1 MKNKHAV
8 MRNLVTGM
16 MASALLMVSDWLMGA
31 TGKGNV
37 SNGVVQS
44 NWASAA
50 TWRYEAAM
58 LIAGF
63 AVFMLY
69 SGMKEMIRQFKLT
82 RSRKDV
88 WSIRAARIFEIGG
101 IATVVSTL
109 FLHAKGSILPILY
122 HKLYATSLMGADMLT
137 VVDEVFFYIS
147 IPFYIFS
154 ILIVVFTSV
163 PFIYQ
168 IWQGRLRVP
177 KWFVILN
184 PMVFWVI
191 GWIFRRFGAYLITD
205 FTACMVSFG
214 LLMMFWCTLQH
225 VTKIPDRTREE

>member
-8 MRNLVTGM
+8 MRNLITGM
-16 MASALLMVSDWLMGA
+16 TGAALLMISDWLLGA

-50 TWRYEAAM
+50 AWRYEAAM

-69 SGMKEMIRQFKLT
+69 TGMKEMVRQVKMT
-82 RSRKDV
+82 RSRRDI
-88 WSIRAARIFEIGG
+88 WSIRGARLFEIGG
-101 IATVVSTL
+101 IAIVVAEL
-109 FLHAKGSILPILY
+109 FIHVKGCMLPILY
-122 HKLYATSLMGADMLT
+122 KRLYESSLMGADMLT
-137 VVDEVFFYIS
+137 IVEDVFFYMA
-147 IPFYIFS
+147 IPYYVFS
-154 ILIVVFTSV
+154 VIMIVCTSV
-163 PFIYQ
+163 PYIYQ

-177 KWFVILN
+177 KWFIILN
-184 PMVFWVI
+184 PLVFWLV
-191 GWIFRRFGAYLITD
+191 GWILRRFNVYIITD

-214 LLMMFWCTLQH
+214 LLMMFWCTMQH
-225 VTKIPDRTREE
+225 VSRIPDRREE